1 MLNFIRIDSPSLAAG
16 ASWVRP
22 RWGGE
27 IDLYETDTSVVARIS
42 VPGVRPEQIDVQ
54 EHDGVLAVRVEQA
67 GERRAG
73 QAQAREIQIWQRHVR
88 LPVAVQGEQAK
99 AALKDGVLTITL
111 PKAPE
116 AQPRYIPVNGVQA
129 RPRLAEERPGWLA
142 RLRQW
147 LHWSDPERATTS
159 RAA

>member
-42 VPGVRPEQIDVQ
+42 VPGVRPDQLDVH

-67 GERRAG
+67 DQRRAG
-73 QAQAREIQIWQRHVR
+73 QALARKIQIWERRVR
-88 LPVAVQGEQAK
+88 LPVAVQGERAE

-111 PKAPE
+111 PKALQ
-116 AQPRYIPVNGVQA
+116 AHALRIPVNGVQS

-147 LHWSDPERATTS
+147 LHWSRPEQAASS